1 MRFEEVLIN
10 RTFVAIAPVLLL
22 VALPARAGIGDKAL
36 PLLSGQKTKLYYTLN
51 GVSDT
56 AQIATVIYCTNT
68 APSGGNAVRVG
79 IEVFGFSGTQLN
91 NTGVG
96 QGTANV
102 LLGRTLTFV
111 TKATAAF
118 PEDKLILPSGAAATH
133 GASARIFATG
143 KTFVCSA
150 LLVDKTG
157 NPPDSMTTLPIF
169 STLKQSGQ

>member
-1 MRFEEVLIN
+1 MN
-10 RTFVAIAPVLLL
+10 RTFVAIAPILLL

-36 PLLSGQKTKLYYTLN
+36 PLLASQKTKLYYTLN

-56 AQIATVIYCTNT
+56 PQIATVIFCTNT

-79 IEVFGFSGTQLN
+79 IEVFNFSGTQLN

-102 LLGRTLTFV
+102 LPGRTLTFV

-118 PEDKLILPSGAAATH
+118 THDEVILGSGAADTT

-150 LLVDKTG
+150 LLVAKTG
-157 NPPDSMTTLPIF
+157 SPPDSMATLPIF

>member
-1 MRFEEVLIN
+1 MRFEDVLMN
-10 RTFVAIAPVLLL
+10 RTFVAIAPILLL

-36 PLLSGQKTKLYYTLN
+36 PLLSGQKTKLLYTLN

-56 AQIATVIYCTNT
+56 AQMATVIYCTNT

-79 IEVFGFSGTQLN
+79 IEVFNFAGNQMN
-91 NTGVG
+91 NTGGG

-102 LLGRTLTFV
+102 LPGTTWTFV
-111 TKATAAF
+111 TKAATAF
-118 PEDKLILPSGAAATH
+118 PLDIQILPSAAPFTN

-143 KTFVCSA
+143 KTIVCSA

-157 NPPDSMTTLPIF
+157 NPPESMATLPIF
-169 STLKQSGQ
+169 STLKQKGQ